1 MPASGL
7 RHTVGVTSGA
17 VQGMGL
23 QVKPMIMGDDQFAS
37 LAAKPRVVEREMRE
51 PQRPKARPSKEQQTL
66 HCPRCKS
73 TNTKFCYYNNYSL
86 AQPRYF
92 CKTCKRYWTEGGSLR
107 NVPVGGGSRKNK
119 NKTVTATGAAA
130 AATTTSS
137 SKAIWQESSSNNSY
151 NLSAMDLLKSS
162 TAVPVPLPDYAGTGF
177 GGLMQEFMF
186 PLEEQN
192 KGQSGDPANG
202 YWSGMLMGGGSW

>member
-1 MPASGL
+1 MEFL
-7 RHTVGVTSGA
+7 FIWRNTVGVTSGA

-51 PQRPKARPSKEQQTL
+51 PQRPKPRPSKEQQTL

-73 TNTKFCYYNNYSL
+73 INTKFCYYNNYSL
-86 AQPRYF
+86 AQP
-92 CKTCKRYWTEGGSLR
+92 
-107 NVPVGGGSRKNK
+107 
-119 NKTVTATGAAA
+119 
-130 AATTTSS
+130 
-137 SKAIWQESSSNNSY
+137 SSNNSY